1 MDYLPID
8 VESIPYRFDIELSN
22 EIYTFEIHYNERGDF
37 FTVDLLKNEDV
48 LAYGEKIVFNQPLF
62 ANLKDDRFPI
72 EEIVPRTE
80 GGQYEEIT
88 YDNFYTTVF
97 LAIEGGADE

>member
-8 VESIPYRFDIELSN
+8 KESIPYRFDIELSN
-22 EIYTFEIHYNERGDF
+22 EIYTFEIHYNERFDF

-48 LAYGEKIVFNQPLF
+48 LAYGEKVVFNQPLF
-62 ANLKDDRFPI
+62 ANLKDDNFPV

-80 GGQYEEIT
+80 GGQIEEVT
-88 YDNFYTTVF
+88 YNNFYETVF
-97 LAIEGGADE
+97 LAIEGGSSD